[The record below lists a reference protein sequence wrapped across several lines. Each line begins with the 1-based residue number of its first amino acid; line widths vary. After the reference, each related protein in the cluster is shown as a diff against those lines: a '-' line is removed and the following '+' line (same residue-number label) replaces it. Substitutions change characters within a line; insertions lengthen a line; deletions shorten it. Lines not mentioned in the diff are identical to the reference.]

1 MLSPPSN
8 LQEPARRRLALTV
21 CACLLVALLTPIF
34 IFRLQPSSLNHIL
47 NQNSAASNDG
57 SQGTLAAG
65 ESIEVSRGTVK
76 KTLLLDGELRAVRS
90 RTIYGAS
97 SEEAKIVYLPP
108 EGTVVKAGDLVVE
121 LDSTN
126 ILTKIKDTDERIVA
140 AENEIVRT
148 RSQHESALRDLE
160 VELSKLWLTYEQAKL
175 KAKVPNEV
183 ISRREY
189 QEAQLALEKSKTEY
203 DNHLD
208 KIEQKKK
215 EQAAELQVK
224 AIEKEKLKVQ
234 LDRAKSDLEG
244 MRIKA
249 PTDGMALYNDH
260 WNERRK
266 LQIGDVVWGGWP
278 VVRLPD
284 LTEMEVLAQVNEV
297 DGPRL
302 SIGAKAEV
310 RLDSYADKV
319 ISGEIKEISQTAIKA
334 SWMAKA
340 RIFRVTIALDQTL
353 MEIMK
358 PGMSAQVSVTIGE
371 TSPSLLVPRSAVMAD
386 GESAKVA
393 RIEAADARREVAV
406 TILAA
411 DGLNYLVADNGA
423 LKKGDRVLLKP
434 DQLPEQ

>member
-1 MLSPPSN
+1 MLGSPAN
-8 LQEPARRRLALTV
+8 LSERTWRRLVLTV
-21 CACLLVALLTPIF
+21 GALLLLALLTPIF
-34 IFRLQPSSLNHIL
+34 ISSFRPQSFDRLLASSGD
-47 NQNSAASNDG
+47 SASTSAP
-57 SQGTLAAG
+57 A
-65 ESIEVSRGTVK
+65 IEVKRGSVRK
-76 KTLLLDGELRAVRS
+76 ILLLDGELRAVRS

-108 EGTVVKAGDLVVE
+108 EGTVIKAGDLVVE

-140 AENEIVRT
+140 ADNEIVRT
-148 RSQHESALRDLE
+148 KSQHESALRDLE
-160 VELSKLWLTYEQAKL
+160 VELSRLWLAFEQAKL

-203 DNHLD
+203 ENHLN

-224 AIEKEKLKVQ
+224 TIEKDKLQVQ
-234 LDRAKSDLEG
+234 LDRARSNLDE

-249 PTDGMALYNDH
+249 PTDGMVLYNDH

-266 LQIGDVVWGGWP
+266 LQVGDVVWGGFP
-278 VVRLPD
+278 IVRLPD
-284 LTEMEVLAQVNEV
+284 LAEMEVLAQVNEV

-310 RLDSYADKV
+310 KLDSYPDKV
-319 ISGEIKEISQTAIKA
+319 IAGEIKDISQTAIKA

-340 RIFRVTIALDQTL
+340 KIFRVTISLDQTV

-358 PGMSAQVSVTIGE
+358 PGMSAQVSVIISE
-371 TSPSLLVPRSAVMAD
+371 TPSNLLIPRSAVKVD
-386 GESAKVA
+386 GESAKVT
-393 RIEAADARREVAV
+393 RIESADARREVAV

-423 LKKGDRVLLKP
+423 LKEGDRILAK
-434 DQLPEQ
+434 

>member
-1 MLSPPSN
+1 MLSSTSI
-8 LQEPARRRLALTV
+8 LRELASRRAALIV
-21 CACLLVALLTPIF
+21 SVCLLLVLIAPIF
-34 IFRLQPSSLNHIL
+34 IYHFNSSSFGYIL
-47 NQNSAASNDG
+47 ASSNGAAND
-57 SQGTLAAG
+57 AEAPA
-65 ESIEVSRGTVK
+65 IEVKRGSVK
-76 KTLLLDGELRAVRS
+76 KVLLLDGELRAVRS
-90 RTIYGAS
+90 RTIFGGS
-97 SEEAKIVYLPP
+97 TWEDVKIVYMPP
-108 EGTVVKAGDLVVE
+108 EGTVIKAGDLALE

-126 ILTKIKDTDERIVA
+126 TLNKIKDTGEKIVA
-140 AENEIVRT
+140 AESEIVRV

-160 VELSKLWLTYEQAKL
+160 VELSRLWLAYEQAKL

-183 ISRREY
+183 VSRREF
-189 QEAQLALEKSKTEY
+189 QEAQLALEKAKTEY
-203 DNHLD
+203 DNHLN

-224 AIEKEKLKVQ
+224 IIEKDKLNVQ
-234 LDRAKSDLEG
+234 LDRAKNNLDG

-310 RLDSYADKV
+310 KLDSYPDKV
-319 ISGEIKEISQTAIKA
+319 ITGAIKEISQTAIKA

-340 RIFRVTIALDQTL
+340 KIFRVTISLDQTV

-358 PGMSAQVSVTIGE
+358 PGMSAQVSIIISE
-371 TSPSLLVPRSAVMAD
+371 TQPNLLVPRSTVKFD
-386 GESAKVA
+386 GERALVT
-393 RIEAADARREVAV
+393 RIEGADARREVAV
-406 TILAA
+406 TILAS

-423 LKKGDRVLLKP
+423 LKEGDHISAK
-434 DQLPEQ
+434 